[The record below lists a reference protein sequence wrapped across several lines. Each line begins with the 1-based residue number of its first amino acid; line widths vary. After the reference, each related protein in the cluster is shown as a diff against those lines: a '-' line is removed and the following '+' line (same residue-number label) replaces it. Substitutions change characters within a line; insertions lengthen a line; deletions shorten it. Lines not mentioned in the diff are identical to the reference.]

1 MGWAFLSMSKLR
13 NVIEKAQRTENLM
26 DHWTPAEKETCK
38 SRYGCDIMIE
48 NGSYAE
54 VCTKDAPNDAYIIK
68 YTVDEKICFDLTR
81 GSRIRLF
88 DMYWDKFRNN
98 LKSIDFGYGRVNPK
112 LWGYQAPQKKK
123 RK

>member
-1 MGWAFLSMSKLR
+1 MSQVR
-13 NVIEKAQRTENLM
+13 DVIQTPQNTEKHM

-68 YTVDEKICFDLTR
+68 YMVDDKICFDLTR
-81 GSRIRLF
+81 GGRVKLF
-88 DMYWDKFRNN
+88 DMYWDKFREN

-112 LWGYQAPQKKK
+112 LWGYKSPEKKK